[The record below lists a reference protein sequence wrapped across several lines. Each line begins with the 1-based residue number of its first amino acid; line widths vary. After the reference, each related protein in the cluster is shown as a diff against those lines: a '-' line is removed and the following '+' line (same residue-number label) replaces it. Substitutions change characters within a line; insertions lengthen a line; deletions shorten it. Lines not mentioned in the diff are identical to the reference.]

1 LRFLINEEN
10 MTDFNKLSEAELQ
23 AVIDNA
29 EKALKERQSSKRK
42 EVIAQIKELA
52 ASIGVT
58 VDIQDGEKK
67 SERKTGKVAARYRSP
82 DDASLTWSGRG
93 LAPKWMQELLASGR
107 SKAEFEIK

>member
-1 LRFLINEEN
+1 

-52 ASIGVT
+52 ASIGVV
-58 VDIQDGEKK
+58 VDIHDGDKK
-67 SERKTGKVAARYRSP
+67 SERKISKVAARYRNP
-82 DDASLTWSGRG
+82 NNATLTWSGRG
-93 LAPKWMQELLASGR
+93 LAPKWMQELLAAGHDKS
-107 SKAEFEIK
+107 EFEIK